1 MSQEMNLKELER
13 KAWRSFH
20 QDGLWDMLFGL
31 ILLTVYGGGTLGEPQ
46 RFAAWALLLSLG
58 PLFTLAK
65 KRITVPRMGFVEFGP
80 ARRSRRRKLTAVL
93 TLAVFVT
100 VALLLATIGGASW
113 ISDQHVLVS
122 FGLGFGVFLS
132 LGAMA
137 YWMDL
142 DRLYVIGLVFGAAI
156 TATELLDN
164 PTPLLVAGVL
174 VLFSG
179 LVLLTRFLRAYPLPV
194 EDHHNGGR

>member
-1 MSQEMNLKELER
+1 MPQHVNLKDLER

-20 QDGLWDMLFGL
+20 QDGLWDVLFGL
-31 ILLTVYGGGTLGEPQ
+31 MLMTIYAGGTLEQPQ
-46 RFAAWALLLSLG
+46 RFVAWAFLLSLG

-80 ARRSRRRKLTAVL
+80 ARRAKRRKLAAVL
-93 TLAVFVT
+93 SLVVFVT

-113 ISDQHVLVS
+113 VTDQHVLVS
-122 FGLGFGVFLS
+122 FGLGLGVFLS

-142 DRLYVIGLVFGAAI
+142 DRLYAIGFVFGSAI
-156 TATELLDN
+156 TTTELLDN
-164 PTPLLVAGVL
+164 PFPLCIAGLLVL
-174 VLFSG
+174 ISG

-194 EDHHNGGR
+194 EDHDHGIR